1 MPGNRVGG
9 LKAAAKNIAKNP
21 NFYRDIGAIGGR
33 NGNTGGF
40 AYDGTCDCKVVQ
52 GTHKKAQC
60 AGRLGG
66 RKSRRKPAG
75 TK

>member
-21 NFYRDIGAIGGR
+21 NFYRDIGAIGGTIST
-33 NGNTGGF
+33 GGGF
-40 AYDGTCDCKVVQ
+40 AYEGTCDCKVMR